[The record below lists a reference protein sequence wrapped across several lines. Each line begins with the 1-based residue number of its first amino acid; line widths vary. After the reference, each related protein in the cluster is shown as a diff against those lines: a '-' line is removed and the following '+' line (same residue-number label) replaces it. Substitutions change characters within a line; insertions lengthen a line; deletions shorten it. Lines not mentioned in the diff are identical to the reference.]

1 MAERKLSTAARSKSA
16 PYSIVFGFLPLLVF
30 SHSADAERLSCR
42 RVQLEGLKGFV
53 EPASSSAQCHWKK
66 CCEFECYLGGKRG
79 QAIRP
84 LLTVMRKSFHQASMT
99 PYLAKLA
106 KGPNLL
112 YVACSCTEQRAK
124 RGEHYDECQVHI
136 PIRLHEQIDLPFF
149 CLSTLVLGHHAHER
163 RLMTGVTHETSW
175 KVSGL
180 FYSKRIGR
188 NIFKYAITLR
198 WILKVTK

>member
-1 MAERKLSTAARSKSA
+1 
-16 PYSIVFGFLPLLVF
+16 
-30 SHSADAERLSCR
+30 
-42 RVQLEGLKGFV
+42 
-53 EPASSSAQCHWKK
+53 
-66 CCEFECYLGGKRG
+66 
-79 QAIRP
+79 
-84 LLTVMRKSFHQASMT
+84 MT

-136 PIRLHEQIDLPFF
+136 PIRLHEQIDLPSC

-180 FYSKRIGR
+180 F
-188 NIFKYAITLR
+188 
-198 WILKVTK
+198 